1 MIFKEKIIHE
11 LISGLDIISIEGG
24 GSGKFCRVASIFEAT
39 PDSLTWIN
47 PNRKDKIALFEN
59 SNAGIIICP
68 DEKVFI
74 PKKNQILIRC
84 SNPKLIFTQ
93 ILTRLQSS
101 QNNPEI
107 HKSAVIHP
115 EAKIGKDVSIGPNVV
130 IGKCTIGDATTIG
143 ANSVIED
150 NSILGERVVIKP
162 SAVIGGDGYGYVKH
176 EDQQLKF
183 PHLGGVLIEDD
194 VHIGSQTCIDRGSL
208 GYTKIGSHTKI
219 DNLVHIAHNVII
231 GKNCNIIALSI
242 IGGSTVIGNNT
253 WISPSVSVR
262 DAISIGENS
271 LIGIGSIV
279 TKSIPDNQ
287 IWFGNPAKF
296 YKDKNH

>member
-1 MIFKEKIIHE
+1 MIFKEKVIHE
-11 LISGLDIISIEGG
+11 FISGLDIISVEGS
-24 GSGKFCRVASIFEAT
+24 GSGKFCSVDSVFEAT
-39 PDSLTWIN
+39 TDSLTWIN

-68 DEKVFI
+68 DEKVFT
-74 PKKNQILIRC
+74 PKKNQLLIRC

-93 ILTRLQSS
+93 ILTRVQSS
-101 QNNPEI
+101 QSNPVI
-107 HKSAVIHP
+107 HRSAVIHP
-115 EAKIGKDVSIGPNVV
+115 EAKIGKDVSIGPNAV
-130 IGKCTIGDATTIG
+130 IGKCTIGDASTIG
-143 ANSVIED
+143 ANAVIED
-150 NSILGERVVIKP
+150 NCILGDRVVIKP

-176 EDQQLKF
+176 NDQQLKF
-183 PHLGGVLIEDD
+183 PHVGGVLIEDD

-208 GYTKIGSHTKI
+208 GYTKIGSDTKI

-262 DAISIGENS
+262 DAITIGENS
-271 LIGIGSIV
+271 LVGIGSIV

-287 IWFGNPAKF
+287 IWFGNPAKY
-296 YKDKNH
+296 YKDNK